1 MICHEC
7 AARDAEQPAVA
18 LCRFCM
24 VALCKPHLVELYG
37 DAHTFPQFACRHQ
50 PARPF
55 EVDQSGQPGL
65 RAPSRQPAHTI
76 RRPQIQFAPAPGI

>member
-7 AARDAEQPAVA
+7 AAAAAEQPAVA
-18 LCRFCM
+18 LCRFCL
-24 VALCKPHLVELYG
+24 VALCKPHLVELYR

-55 EVDQSGQPGL
+55 EVDQSGQPGH
-65 RAPSRQPAHTI
+65 RAPTPQLARSAQ
-76 RRPQIQFAPAPGI
+76 RPQIQFAPSGI